1 MRLPLSDNCG
11 SLRPLE
17 NLKGPL
23 MDIRAILMGLA
34 FAVMW
39 SSAFT
44 SARIIVADAS
54 PLMALSARY
63 LISGLIGVG
72 VALAL
77 GQTWRLTRAQWRA
90 TIIFGVLQNA
100 VYLGMNFVAMQT
112 VQASLAAIIASTMPL
127 LVGLA
132 TWLFLGEKLKPL
144 GIAGLIAGVIG
155 VAIIM
160 GARINGGVDLTG
172 LVLCGVGVVALSAAT
187 LLVRGA
193 TSGGNFLMVV
203 GLQMLVGCVALSIA
217 TLLFETPHI
226 SPSWPLALAFLY
238 TCLVPG
244 LLATVVW
251 FWLVNRIGATRAATF
266 HFLNPFFGVA
276 IAWLLL
282 GEPLGVQDIIGVA
295 VIALGILAV
304 QVSRQRRA

>member
-1 MRLPLSDNCG
+1 
-11 SLRPLE
+11 
-17 NLKGPL
+17 
-23 MDIRAILMGLA
+23 MDIRAIFVGLA
-34 FAVMW
+34 FAFMW

-63 LISGLIGVG
+63 LISGLLGVG
-72 VALAL
+72 IALAL
-77 GQTWRLTRAQWRA
+77 GQTWRLTPAQWRA
-90 TIIFGVLQNA
+90 TIIFGILQNA
-100 VYLGMNFVAMQT
+100 VYLGLNFVAMQT

-144 GIAGLIAGVIG
+144 GIAGLVAGVIG
-155 VAIIM
+155 VSIIM
-160 GARINGGVDLTG
+160 GARISGGVDMMG
-172 LVLCGVGVVALSAAT
+172 LLLCGIGALALTAAT

-193 TSGGNFLMVV
+193 TSGGNFMMVV
-203 GLQMLVGCVALSIA
+203 GLQMLVGCITLTIA
-217 TLLFETPHI
+217 TLLFETPRL
-226 SPSWPLALAFLY
+226 SPSWPLFAAFTY
-238 TCLVPG
+238 TCVVPG

-282 GEPLGVQDIIGVA
+282 SEPLGVQDIIGVV
-295 VIALGILAV
+295 VIGFGILAV
-304 QVSRQRRA
+304 QISRQRAA

>member
-77 GQTWRLTRAQWRA
+77 GQTWRLTRAQWRGKSSSRWA
-90 TIIFGVLQNA
+90 LQ
-100 VYLGMNFVAMQT
+100 G
-112 VQASLAAIIASTMPL
+112 
-127 LVGLA
+127 
-132 TWLFLGEKLKPL
+132 
-144 GIAGLIAGVIG
+144 
-155 VAIIM
+155 
-160 GARINGGVDLTG
+160 
-172 LVLCGVGVVALSAAT
+172 
-187 LLVRGA
+187 
-193 TSGGNFLMVV
+193 
-203 GLQMLVGCVALSIA
+203 
-217 TLLFETPHI
+217 
-226 SPSWPLALAFLY
+226 
-238 TCLVPG
+238 
-244 LLATVVW
+244 
-251 FWLVNRIGATRAATF
+251 
-266 HFLNPFFGVA
+266 
-276 IAWLLL
+276 
-282 GEPLGVQDIIGVA
+282 
-295 VIALGILAV
+295 
-304 QVSRQRRA
+304 